1 VTCANNLLRLIEASN
16 RDDHG
21 VALSLRASIM
31 IGAGDFSDETRPRP
45 ISFAET
51 DAELAR
57 YFAPVLFSGR
67 RIASRHFLQ
76 LPTI

>member
-1 VTCANNLLRLIEASN
+1 MLYRLTCANKLLRLIEAGN

-31 IGAGDFSDETRPRP
+31 IGAGDFSDETIPRP

-51 DAELAR
+51 YVEMAL
-57 YFAPVLFSGR
+57 YFAPVLFFRS
-67 RIASRHFLQ
+67 
-76 LPTI
+76 